1 MWDKKTMINEKVL
14 KYYQNL
20 HQSRLNLILHIIG
33 SFLFIS
39 ANIFLLHSLFTVD
52 LYSFALSFAVISL
65 SIILQGIGHQFEP
78 EQFEGFKG
86 PVDFVRTFYL
96 ELVIVFPVFLF
107 SPFFKENWN
116 KGIS

>member
-1 MWDKKTMINEKVL
+1 MINEKVL

-33 SFLFIS
+33 SILFIS
-39 ANIFLLHSLFTVD
+39 ANLFLLYFLLNLDFYNLV
-52 LYSFALSFAVISL
+52 LSFFVIAL
-65 SIILQGIGHQFEP
+65 SIILQAIGHQFEP

-96 ELVIVFPVFLF
+96 ELVVVFPVFLF
-107 SPFFKENWN
+107 SHFFKENWN
-116 KGIS
+116 KGIN

>member
-1 MWDKKTMINEKVL
+1 MINEKVL

-33 SFLFIS
+33 SVLFIS
-39 ANIFLLHSLFTVD
+39 ANIFLL
-52 LYSFALSFAVISL
+52 YS
-65 SIILQGIGHQFEP
+65 IGHQFEP

-96 ELVIVFPVFLF
+96 ELIIVFPIFLF

>member
-1 MWDKKTMINEKVL
+1 MINEKVL

-33 SFLFIS
+33 SVLFIS
-39 ANIFLLHSLFTVD
+39 ANIFLLYSLFTVD

-78 EQFEGFKG
+78 KQFEGFKG
-86 PVDFVRTFYL
+86 PMDFVRTFYL

>member
-33 SFLFIS
+33 SVLFIS
-39 ANIFLLHSLFTVD
+39 ANIFLLYSLFTVD
-52 LYSFALSFAVISL
+52 LYNLALSFAVISL
-65 SIILQGIGHQFEP
+65 SIILQAIGHQFEP

-96 ELVIVFPVFLF
+96 ELIIVFPIFLF

>member
-1 MWDKKTMINEKVL
+1 MINEKVL

-33 SFLFIS
+33 SVLFIS
-39 ANIFLLHSLFTVD
+39 ANIFLLYSLFTVD
-52 LYSFALSFAVISL
+52 LYNLALSFAVISL
-65 SIILQGIGHQFEP
+65 SIILQAIGHQFEP

-86 PVDFVRTFYL
+86 PLDFVTTFYL

-116 KGIS
+116 KGVN